1 MYLTRWLFRR
11 TRSFTSSQ
19 LIVVLRA
26 CLEKNLSYYCHLRKN
41 SITIPFFYKQ
51 HFFYHDQNYVFLT
64 LQKPLGQMCR
74 SAAVGK

>member
-26 CLEKNLSYYCHLRKN
+26 CLEKILVIIAICGKIQLQ
-41 SITIPFFYKQ
+41 FF
-51 HFFYHDQNYVFLT
+51 FL
-64 LQKPLGQMCR
+64 
-74 SAAVGK
+74 